1 MGPVWEANHVWLIFV
16 LVISW
21 TAYPTAFGS
30 IASTLVVPL
39 FIAGIG
45 IILRG
50 TAYAMRSGVVTA
62 REERAVGW
70 LFSLSCLL
78 TPFALGAAIGGI
90 ASGRVPVGNAAGNL
104 VTSWLNPTSIAVGIM
119 AVVFAAYMAA
129 VYLAADAQR
138 LRDPDLV
145 AAFRERALVAG
156 AVAGAVAAGG
166 LVVLRFD
173 ARSLFDDLVGGAG
186 LPALVVS
193 VVAGVATLA
202 LVRGRRYE
210 PARFAG
216 ALAVAAIIAGWGLAQ
231 SPDVLPGLTID
242 EAAAGRPTLWATIIA
257 TLLGSAI
264 LFPSLGLL
272 FGLLLRGRFDPGAE
286 HPREAASAAEPRA
299 PWSPRATLIVAGTI
313 AVGAVVTV
321 FGPGWALAVGVVLML
336 GGVAAG
342 VLVLLEPERL

>member
-1 MGPVWEANHVWLIFV
+1 
-16 LVISW
+16 
-21 TAYPTAFGS
+21 
-30 IASTLVVPL
+30 
-39 FIAGIG
+39 
-45 IILRG
+45 
-50 TAYAMRSGVVTA
+50 
-62 REERAVGW
+62 
-70 LFSLSCLL
+70 
-78 TPFALGAAIGGI
+78 
-90 ASGRVPVGNAAGNL
+90 
-104 VTSWLNPTSIAVGIM
+104 
-119 AVVFAAYMAA
+119 
-129 VYLAADAQR
+129 
-138 LRDPDLV
+138 V
-145 AAFRERALVAG
+145 AAA
-156 AVAGAVAAGG
+156 G

-186 LPALVVS
+186 LPALIVS

-202 LVRGRRYE
+202 LVRARHYE

-286 HPREAASAAEPRA
+286 HPAEAAWVAEQPAPR
-299 PWSPRATLIVAGTI
+299 PPRATLIVAGVI

-321 FGPGWALAVGVVLML
+321 FGPGWSLAVGVVLML

-342 VLVLLEPERL
+342 VLVLLEPDRL